1 MKLSNDIISEAL
13 DAYIETALWSS
24 HDESDDSGGEPMDA
38 NYGPGDIAS
47 KTLRE
52 MRKDVRDFMESNAK
66 LILKAEINEG
76 QWSRWGRAGHD
87 FWLTRNG
94 HGAGFWDGDWMPRS
108 IGDALTKAS
117 KPYGGVVLYVGD
129 DGKIYA

>member
-1 MKLSNDIISEAL
+1 MKLSHAVIDEAL

-24 HDESDDSGGEPMDA
+24 HDESDESGGEPMDK

-47 KTLRE
+47 ETLRE
-52 MRKDVRDFMESNAK
+52 MRKEVRDFMESNAET
-66 LILKAEINEG
+66 IRKAEIDESN
-76 QWSRWGRAGHD
+76 WSRWARAGHD

-108 IGDALTKAS
+108 IGDKLTKAS
-117 KPYGGVVLYVGD
+117 KPYGSVDLYVGD
-129 DGKIYA
+129 DGKIYG